1 MKINSEDEKR
11 GEIDGQ
17 IANLWIP
24 IILRPVVSVD
34 SSKIIEIIGKKSTT
48 SKALTAKIFNMA
60 RVNINCAYP
69 RKINGTE
76 T

>member
-34 SSKIIEIIGKKSTT
+34 SSRIIEIIGKKSPT
-48 SKALTAKIFNMA
+48 SKPLGILPKHAI
-60 RVNINCAYP
+60 
-69 RKINGTE
+69 
-76 T
+76 